1 MTGPSPQ
8 PLDGQQQSGA
18 PEAQPAPDAHDDG
31 GPSPADD
38 EAQDRSNV
46 QSPAL
51 STRILGGEKAEDG
64 PAEGAAKGVGEGATG
79 REGGDGDGGADGQRA
94 GVKNVADNNYRD
106 KAGAEDQKGDDS
118 NGDEEEEEEEEEDE
132 EDDDDDD
139 EEEDDEEEE
148 EEEEDEDD
156 DDDDEEEEEEPQL
169 KSTRLTQHLGAVYR
183 NGDATS
189 ACLVA
194 GDKMIIGTHN
204 GNIHVIQLP
213 GFNTLRVYHAHSA
226 SVTAIS
232 ISPFPPPLPDEKAE
246 MLQRTQTGLAGPATR
261 PPEMSPSAASKRMR
275 EVPQVPRTPSNDI
288 YIATSSM
295 DGNVCVQSLVD
306 LKDVQLRNFARPVQ
320 AVALSPEYK
329 SDRTYL
335 SGGRAGQLILTVGG
349 GPGRS
354 TSTTVGTAA
363 AVASDWL
370 STIGVKN
377 SGGKDTVLH
386 SGEGIIN
393 AIKWSLSGKYVAWL
407 NEHGTKIMRSKL
419 HLDST
424 ELEDAWKRIGHVD
437 RPHTSE
443 WETMAGVWKGRA
455 EWIDEKLVESD
466 ESEQGSHDPVAS
478 PTIPNTKAVE
488 RLLVGWGGTMWIIHV
503 HPGGVGHGRQAGEKT
518 IARAEIAKILHIDC
532 IISGISLYAQ
542 NQLLV
547 LAYCSPEDEDDAA
560 DDDRS
565 GPSHARDTSKQQKS
579 KQSTS
584 SAERDQHHGQRQRL
598 NALPPELRLID
609 LKSQAEVDR
618 HSLAINRVDRLSAAD
633 YHMCLLPARNAASVV
648 ASTKSALEALAG
660 IGSDMWNVAI
670 NPKAL
675 FSSGASILSRESGDD
690 NASVSKAG
698 SIAGTIRSSAMR
710 ARVPT
715 VHPTLSKPGVK
726 IFIHSPYDCVLAT
739 KRDLSDHLTWLVE
752 REQYQQAWELL
763 DENPDI
769 LADSL
774 DGVVDSGVPSTPS
787 KHPSGADDFFDDE
800 SVADT
805 TQRDLYSAVEKEKR
819 RIGELWIRELIDEG
833 DWEKAG
839 EVCGKVLTTPDRW
852 EKWVW
857 TFAGAN
863 KFDEI
868 TKHMPTKPMK
878 PPLPT
883 TLYEVLLGHYIQNNK
898 PRFRELIDTWPTD
911 LFDIPAITTTLE
923 NQLKYRDVRENSVE
937 DGERGR
943 DWRIV
948 VESLAKLYEAGGRH
962 RDALRCYI
970 RLQDADSAFRLIGDY
985 HLADAVADDIPAFI
999 GLRVSPDQ
1007 LKHMTEHE
1015 LVAATSEAIT
1025 LLVDEAQHGLVRPEV
1040 VVEQLQARNLQ
1051 LYLFFYLRA
1060 LWRGQ
1065 GIAEHTGENIERL
1078 VQDSQSL
1085 VDNFA
1090 DLAVRLFAMYD
1101 RPLLMEFLKTST
1113 SYGFEKAVQEC
1124 EQYSYYDELVYLY
1137 SKTGQ
1142 MKRALYLIIDRLNDV
1157 NKAIDFAKEQDD
1169 PDLWEDLLNY
1179 SMDKPSFIRALLE
1192 QVGTT
1197 INPITLVRR
1206 IPEGLEIQ
1214 GLREGL
1220 IHMMKEHELQH
1231 SISWGVATVLRSE
1244 VATAQS
1250 ELRTGQRKGI
1260 KFEVIE
1266 QVDANAAA
1274 AEDEKKADGGAPKPG
1289 QCAKCLET
1297 FTEYEMEALMGFVC
1311 GHAFHVSHL
1320 LEMLHKGRQVDLDLG
1335 HGPEEGGRYS
1345 IGMKVMKA
1353 RLLRD
1358 RVRGGCPICHPAEA

>member
-1 MTGPSPQ
+1 MTERPPQ
-8 PLDGQQQSGA
+8 QLDGQQPQ
-18 PEAQPAPDAHDDG
+18 PELSDAHSESSTPTNKMEHKDTAQSSPPILSEDVKSESELTGGAEESTEGHATKKDG
-31 GPSPADD
+31 GD
-38 EAQDRSNV
+38 
-46 QSPAL
+46 
-51 STRILGGEKAEDG
+51 EDG
-64 PAEGAAKGVGEGATG
+64 EPDNKVEDK
-79 REGGDGDGGADGQRA
+79 GADGTDTD
-94 GVKNVADNNYRD
+94 ADDD
-106 KAGAEDQKGDDS
+106 K
-118 NGDEEEEEEEEEDE
+118 EDE
-132 EDDDDDD
+132 D
-139 EEEDDEEEE
+139 EGEEE
-148 EEEEDEDD
+148 EEEEDEDEEEE
-156 DDDDEEEEEEPQL
+156 DDDEVDDEDEEEDEEPLL
-169 KSTRLTQHLGAVYR
+169 KSMRLTQHLGAVYR

-194 GDKMIIGTHN
+194 GDKMIVGTHN

-213 GFNTLRVYHAHSA
+213 AFNTLRVYHAHSA

-232 ISPFPPPLPDEKAE
+232 ISPYPPPLPDEKAE
-246 MLQRTQTGLAGPATR
+246 MIQRTQTGLSGPPTR
-261 PPEMSPSAASKRMR
+261 QSDMSPSAASKRMR
-275 EVPQVPRTPSNDI
+275 EVPQVPRIPSNDI

-306 LKDVQLRNFARPVQ
+306 MKDVQLRNFARPVQ
-320 AVALSPEYK
+320 AVALSPDYK

-354 TSTTVGTAA
+354 TSNTVGTAA

-377 SGGKDTVLH
+377 SGGRDTVLH
-386 SGEGIIN
+386 SGEGTIN

-424 ELEDAWKRIGHVD
+424 EIEDAWKRIGHVD
-437 RPHTSE
+437 RPHTSQ
-443 WETMAGVWKGRA
+443 WETMAGVWKGRV
-455 EWIDEKLVESD
+455 EWIDEKSVESD
-466 ESEQGSHDPVAS
+466 ESEPGSHDSAAGSSSTTSS
-478 PTIPNTKAVE
+478 PKTFE

-503 HPGGVGHGRQAGEKT
+503 HPGGMGSGRQAGEKT

-547 LAYCSPEDEDDAA
+547 LAFCSPEDEGDAGEDDT
-560 DDDRS
+560 S
-565 GPSHARDTSKQQKS
+565 GPSHARDSPKKHKS
-579 KQSTS
+579 KHSTS
-584 SAERDQHHGQRQRL
+584 SAENEQYHGQRQRS

-618 HSLAINRVDRLSAAD
+618 HSLAINRVDRLSAGD

-648 ASTKSALEALAG
+648 ASTKGALEALAG
-660 IGSDMWNVAI
+660 IGSEMWNVAI

-675 FSSGASILSRESGDD
+675 FSSGASILSRESGEDG
-690 NASVSKAG
+690 ASGSKAG
-698 SIAGTIRSSAMR
+698 SIAGNIRPSHIR
-710 ARVPT
+710 TRVPT
-715 VHPTLSKPGVK
+715 VHPALSKPGVK
-726 IFIHSPYDCVLAT
+726 IFIHSPYDSILAT

-752 REQYQQAWELL
+752 REQYRQAWELL
-763 DENPDI
+763 DENPEI
-769 LADSL
+769 LAESL
-774 DGVVDSGVPSTPS
+774 DGVVDPAAPATPS
-787 KHPSGADDFFDDE
+787 KYQTGADDFFDDE

-805 TQRDLYSAVEKEKR
+805 TQRNMYSAVEKEKR
-819 RIGELWIRELIDEG
+819 RVGELWIREVIDDG
-833 DWEKAG
+833 DWEMAG
-839 EVCGKVLTTPDRW
+839 QVCGKVLTTPDRW

-868 TKHMPTKPMK
+868 TKYMPTKPMK
-878 PPLPT
+878 PPIPT
-883 TLYEVLLGHYIQNNK
+883 TIYEVLLGHYIQDNK
-898 PRFRELIDTWPTD
+898 PRFRELLDIWPTD

-937 DGERGR
+937 DGEKGR

-948 VESLAKLYEAGGRH
+948 VESLARLYEAGGRH
-962 RDALRCYI
+962 RDALKCYI
-970 RLQDADSAFRLIGDY
+970 RLQDADSAFRLIGDF
-985 HLADAVADDIPAFI
+985 HLADAVVDDIPAFI
-999 GLRVSPDQ
+999 GLRVSPER
-1007 LKHMTEHE
+1007 LKYMTEHE
-1015 LVAATSEAIT
+1015 LVAVTTEAIT

-1051 LYLFFYLRA
+1051 LYLFFYLRG

-1065 GIAEHTGENIERL
+1065 GITEHTGENLERL
-1078 VQDSQSL
+1078 VMDSQSL

-1090 DLAVRLFAMYD
+1090 DLAVRLFATFD

-1124 EQYSYYDELVYLY
+1124 EQCSYYDELVYLY

-1244 VATAQS
+1244 VATAQN

-1260 KFEVIE
+1260 KFEVSPLSE
-1266 QVDANAAA
+1266 VEA
-1274 AEDEKKADGGAPKPG
+1274 AENEKTESEGAAPKPG

-1311 GHAFHVSHL
+1311 GHAFHVGHL
-1320 LEMLHKGRQVDLDLG
+1320 LEMLHNGKRADVDLG
-1335 HGPEEGGRYS
+1335 PGPEEGGRYS
-1345 IGMKVMKA
+1345 VGMKVMRA

-1358 RVRGGCPICHPAEA
+1358 EVRGGCPICHPTEA

>member
-1 MTGPSPQ
+1 MGGVT
-8 PLDGQQQSGA
+8 
-18 PEAQPAPDAHDDG
+18 DAD
-31 GPSPADD
+31 AD
-38 EAQDRSNV
+38 
-46 QSPAL
+46 
-51 STRILGGEKAEDG
+51 AENNKE
-64 PAEGAAKGVGEGATG
+64 AEGAEGVE
-79 REGGDGDGGADGQRA
+79 
-94 GVKNVADNNYRD
+94 
-106 KAGAEDQKGDDS
+106 
-118 NGDEEEEEEEEEDE
+118 EEEEEEEEEDE
-132 EDDDDDD
+132 EDEDEDD
-139 EEEDDEEEE
+139 EEEDDEDEED
-148 EEEEDEDD
+148 EEEEDE
-156 DDDDEEEEEEPQL
+156 EPLL
-169 KSTRLTQHLGAVYR
+169 KSVRLTQHLGAVYR

-194 GDKMIIGTHN
+194 GDKMIVGTHN

-232 ISPFPPPLPDEKAE
+232 ISPYPPPLPDERAE
-246 MLQRTQTGLAGPATR
+246 VLQRTQTGSSGPSAR
-261 PPEMSPSAASKRMR
+261 PLDMSPSAASKRLR
-275 EVPQVPRTPSNDI
+275 EAPQVPRTPSNDI
-288 YIATSSM
+288 YIATASM
-295 DGNVCVQSLVD
+295 DGNVCIQSLID
-306 LKDVQLRNFARPVQ
+306 MKDVQLRNFARPVQ
-320 AVALSPEYK
+320 AVALSPDYK

-354 TSTTVGTAA
+354 TSNTVGTAA

-393 AIKWSLSGKYVAWL
+393 AIKWSLSGKYVAWI

-424 ELEDAWKRIGHVD
+424 EIEDAWKRIGHVD
-437 RPHTSE
+437 RPHTTQ

-455 EWIDEKLVESD
+455 EWIDEKSVESD
-466 ESEQGSHDPVAS
+466 ESEVSPHDPTIAS
-478 PTIPNTKAVE
+478 SASSGTKTFE

-503 HPGGVGHGRQAGEKT
+503 HPGGIGSGRHAGEKT

-560 DDDRS
+560 EDDTS
-565 GPSHARDTSKQQKS
+565 APSHARDSPKKHKS
-579 KQSTS
+579 KNSTS
-584 SAERDQHHGQRQRL
+584 SAENEQHHGQRRL

-618 HSLAINRVDRLSAAD
+618 HTLTINRVDRLSAAD
-633 YHMCLLPARNAASVV
+633 YHMCLLPAQNAASVV
-648 ASTKSALEALAG
+648 ASTKGALEALAG
-660 IGSDMWNVAI
+660 IGSEMWNVAI
-670 NPKAL
+670 NPKSL
-675 FSSGASILSRESGDD
+675 FSSGASILSRESEDG
-690 NASVSKAG
+690 ASKAG
-698 SIAGTIRSSAMR
+698 SIAGTIRSSYIR

-715 VHPTLSKPGVK
+715 VHPALSKPGVK
-726 IFIHSPYDCVLAT
+726 IFIHSPYDSILAT

-763 DENPDI
+763 DENPEI
-769 LADSL
+769 LAESL
-774 DGVVDSGVPSTPS
+774 DGVVDPAAPATPS
-787 KHPSGADDFFDDE
+787 KYQGGADDFFDDE

-805 TQRDLYSAVEKEKR
+805 IQRNVYSAVEKEKR
-819 RIGELWIRELIDEG
+819 RVGELWIREVIDDG
-833 DWEKAG
+833 DWELAG
-839 EVCGKVLTTPDRW
+839 QICGKVLTTPDRW

-878 PPLPT
+878 PPIPT
-883 TLYEVLLGHYIQNNK
+883 TIYEVLLGHYIQNNK
-898 PRFRELIDTWPTD
+898 PRFRELLDIWSTD

-937 DGERGR
+937 DGETGR
-943 DWRIV
+943 DWKIV
-948 VESLAKLYEAGGRH
+948 VEGLAKLYEAGGRH
-962 RDALRCYI
+962 RDALKCYI
-970 RLQDADSAFRLIGDY
+970 RLQDADSAFRLIGDF
-985 HLADAVADDIPAFI
+985 HLADAVVDDIPAFI
-999 GLRVSPDQ
+999 GLRVSPER
-1007 LKHMTEHE
+1007 LKHMTEPD

-1040 VVEQLQARNLQ
+1040 VIEQLQARNLQ
-1051 LYLFFYLRA
+1051 LYLFFYMRG
-1060 LWRGQ
+1060 LWKGQ
-1065 GIAEHTGENIERL
+1065 GIAEHTGENLERL
-1078 VQDSQSL
+1078 VMDSQSL

-1090 DLAVRLFAMYD
+1090 DLAVRLFATFD

-1124 EQYSYYDELVYLY
+1124 EQCSYYDELVYLY

-1244 VATAQS
+1244 VATAQN

-1260 KFEVIE
+1260 KFEVVAE
-1266 QVDANAAA
+1266 EDA
-1274 AEDEKKADGGAPKPG
+1274 AEKEKEKKEGEEDTAPKPG

-1320 LEMLHKGRQVDLDLG
+1320 LEMLHNGKRVDVDLG
-1335 HGPEEGGRYS
+1335 PGPEEGGRYS
-1345 IGMKVMKA
+1345 VAMKVMKA

>member
-1 MTGPSPQ
+1 MTGRSPK
-8 PLDGQQQSGA
+8 QSELREVL
-18 PEAQPAPDAHDDG
+18 PIPDA
-31 GPSPADD
+31 PSDSSTAANETEDRD
-38 EAQDRSNV
+38 NAQS
-46 QSPAL
+46 L
-51 STRILGGEKAEDG
+51 STGSLKDKKSEDRPTERAEKSV
-64 PAEGAAKGVGEGATG
+64 EGGATG
-79 REGGDGDGGADGQRA
+79 KDGGDENGKPSAKVEG
-94 GVKNVADNNYRD
+94 
-106 KAGAEDQKGDDS
+106 KGDEDDDEKE
-118 NGDEEEEEEEEEDE
+118 DEEEEDGDDEDE
-132 EDDDDDD
+132 D
-139 EEEDDEEEE
+139 EE

-156 DDDDEEEEEEPQL
+156 DDNEEEEEEEEEEDDEEPLL

-194 GDKMIIGTHN
+194 GDKMIVGTHN

-226 SVTAIS
+226 SVTSIS
-232 ISPFPPPLPDEKAE
+232 ISPYPPPLPDEKAE
-246 MLQRTQTGLAGPATR
+246 MIQRAQTGLVGPPAR
-261 PPEMSPSAASKRMR
+261 PSESSPSAATKRMR
-275 EVPQVPRTPSNDI
+275 EIPQVPKIPSNDI

-320 AVALSPEYK
+320 AVALSPDYK

-386 SGEGIIN
+386 SGEGTIN
-393 AIKWSLSGKYVAWL
+393 TIKWSLSGKYVAWL

-419 HLDST
+419 HLDNT
-424 ELEDAWKRIGHVD
+424 EIEDAWKRIGHVD

-455 EWIDEKLVESD
+455 EWIDEKSVESD
-466 ESEQGSHDPVAS
+466 ESEDSHDAATASS
-478 PTIPNTKAVE
+478 PTVPSAKSFE

-503 HPGGVGHGRQAGEKT
+503 HPGGIGHGKQAGEKT

-547 LAYCSPEDEDDAA
+547 LAFSSPEDEGDTAEDDT
-560 DDDRS
+560 S
-565 GPSHARDTSKQQKS
+565 GPSHSRDASKKHKS
-579 KQSTS
+579 KHSTS
-584 SAERDQHHGQRQRL
+584 SADIEQQHSQRQRL

-618 HSLAINRVDRLSAAD
+618 HSLSINRVDRLSAAD

-660 IGSDMWNVAI
+660 IGSEMWNVAV
-670 NPKAL
+670 NPRSL
-675 FSSGASILSRESGDD
+675 FSSGASIMSGGSGDD
-690 NASVSKAG
+690 GASVYKAG
-698 SIAGTIRSSAMR
+698 SIAGTIRSSPIR
-710 ARVPT
+710 TRVPT

-726 IFIHSPYDCVLAT
+726 IFLHSPYDCVLAT
-739 KRDLSDHLTWLVE
+739 KRDLSDHLTWLLE
-752 REQYQQAWELL
+752 REQYRQAWELL
-763 DENPDI
+763 DENPEI
-769 LADSL
+769 LAESF
-774 DGVVDSGVPSTPS
+774 DGINDPAMPPTPS
-787 KHPSGADDFFDDE
+787 KHPGGADDFFDDE

-805 TQRDLYSAVEKEKR
+805 TQRNMYSAVEKEKR
-819 RIGELWIRELIDEG
+819 RVGELWIREVIDDG
-833 DWEKAG
+833 DWEMAG
-839 EVCGKVLTTPDRW
+839 QVCGKVLTTPDRW

-883 TLYEVLLGHYIQNNK
+883 TIYEVLLGHYIQNNK
-898 PRFRELIDTWPTD
+898 PRFRELLDLWPTD

-943 DWRIV
+943 DWKIV

-999 GLRVSPDQ
+999 GLRVSPER
-1007 LKHMTEHE
+1007 LKYMDEHQ
-1015 LVAATSEAIT
+1015 LVAATAEAIT

-1051 LYLFFYLRA
+1051 LYLFFYLRG
-1060 LWRGQ
+1060 LWKGQ
-1065 GIAEHTGENIERL
+1065 GIAEHTGENLERL
-1078 VQDSQSL
+1078 ILDSQSL

-1090 DLAVRLFAMYD
+1090 DLAVRLFATYD

-1124 EQYSYYDELVYLY
+1124 EQHSYYDELVYLY

-1244 VATAQS
+1244 VATAQN

-1260 KFEVIE
+1260 KFEVLSTDE
-1266 QVDANAAA
+1266 GET
-1274 AEDEKKADGGAPKPG
+1274 AEDEKSEGVPKPG

-1320 LEMLHKGRQVDLDLG
+1320 LEMLHKGKQNDIDLG
-1335 HGPEEGGRYS
+1335 NGPEEGSRYS
-1345 IGMKVMKA
+1345 VGMKVMKA

-1358 RVRGGCPICHPAEA
+1358 KVRGGCPICHPTEA